1 MLPRMNDKLK
11 RSWPWRFFKTVFT
24 WALALV
30 LLFEEWGWVPLARM
44 LAAIGRLPG
53 LRWIEGVIRTL
64 PPYAA
69 LAMFLVPMLTLLPIK
84 ILALYWLSHGHKALG
99 LALIILAKVGGTAV
113 TARLFMLTQPT
124 LMRLAWF
131 ARLYARWMAFKT
143 RIIEQVRGSAAWVA
157 MGLVK
162 RRVKVSSQRLL
173 RSLRRF
179 FGAS

>member
-1 MLPRMNDKLK
+1 MNNKIK
-11 RSWPWRFFKTVFT
+11 RSWLWRFIRAVFT
-24 WALALV
+24 WALALI

-44 LAAIGRLPG
+44 MAAIGRLPG
-53 LRWIEGVIRTL
+53 LRWIEGLIRTL

-69 LAMFLVPMLTLLPIK
+69 LALFLVPVLTLLPIK

-99 LALIILAKVGGTAV
+99 LTLIILAKVGGTAV

-157 MGLVK
+157 MGVVK
-162 RRVKVSSQRLL
+162 RRVKVSGEQLMRAIRRL
-173 RSLRRF
+173 
-179 FGAS
+179 FGS